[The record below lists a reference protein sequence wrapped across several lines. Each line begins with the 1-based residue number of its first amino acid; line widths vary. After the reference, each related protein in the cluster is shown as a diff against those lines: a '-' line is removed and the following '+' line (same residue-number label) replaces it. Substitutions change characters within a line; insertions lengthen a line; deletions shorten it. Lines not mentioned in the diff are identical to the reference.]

1 MAKKITA
8 IAVVVIL
15 LFVGSVGT
23 VFAGTWSLYEF
34 TMSDLFKNGFTV
46 SEHTSALV
54 YQDAGSWYE
63 TVNADGFYGSSG
75 LSWWIPNDTPK
86 GANTIQVQME
96 NVGYKLSAGDVFE
109 FKTQLEVLL
118 YEKLGMN
125 PTVRIGFFTRYEDE
139 DGGTLKELVFSKD
152 YKPTYSGDR
161 YRQQVNIAYTA
172 NSDVFINHIVVL
184 IKFNREVTG
193 TGTAGRARLYFKS
206 LTVAYGD
213 KGEQQY
219 AEEQGDSKADALLGA
234 LPEQDTEQAVEGL
247 ETFTGAISTT
257 STDAKWKLPAIKLPA
272 IAGIMPEIKLTDEM
286 DIDFGAWVQK
296 IPKTVMTVVQYVLTL
311 ALIYF
316 CFKELYKLISYVLTL
331 RGGGGE

>member
-1 MAKKITA
+1 MFKKVTV

-15 LFVGSVGT
+15 LVVGSVGS
-23 VFAGTWSLYEF
+23 VFASNWSQYEL
-34 TMSDLFKNGFTV
+34 TMSDLFKGGFFANEYTAG
-46 SEHTSALV
+46 HI
-54 YQDAGSWYE
+54 YQDTGSWFKVVE
-63 TVNADGFYGSSG
+63 PDGFYGSSG

-86 GANTIQVQME
+86 GATSIKVEMQNT
-96 NVGYKLSAGDVFE
+96 GYKLSAGDVFE
-109 FKTQLEVLL
+109 FKTQMEVML
-118 YEKLGMN
+118 YEDLGYN
-125 PTVRIGFFTRYEDE
+125 PLVRIGFISIV
-139 DGGTLKELVFSKD
+139 DGVNEVLFSKD

-161 YRQQVNIAYTA
+161 YRQQVTMTYTA
-172 NSDVFINHIVVL
+172 KSEVQIDKLVAI
-184 IKFNREVTG
+184 IKFNRPVTG

-206 LTVAYGD
+206 LSVAYGA

-247 ETFTGAISTT
+247 EIFTGAISTT

-272 IAGIMPEIKLTDEM
+272 IAGVMPEIKLTDEM

-296 IPKTVMTVVQYVLTL
+296 IPKTVMTIVQYVLTL
-311 ALIYF
+311 ALIYY